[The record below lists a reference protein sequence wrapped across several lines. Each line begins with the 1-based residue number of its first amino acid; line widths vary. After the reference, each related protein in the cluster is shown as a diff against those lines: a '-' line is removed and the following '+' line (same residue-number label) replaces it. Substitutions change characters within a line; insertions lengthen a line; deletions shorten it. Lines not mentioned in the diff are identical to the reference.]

1 MRYCKRCVNP
11 DTRPNIVFDDEGV
24 CLPCRHAEAK
34 ANEAINWDARQREIE
49 EIARWGKAHA
59 RHGYDCI
66 VTVSGGKDST
76 RQALHARDELG
87 LKPLLVSCVY
97 PPEQQAERGADNL
110 ANLIE
115 LGFDTLSLSLNP
127 QVWKALML
135 QGFLR
140 YANWCKSTEMAL
152 YAIPI
157 HAAIAWQ
164 IPLVF
169 YGENPSFT
177 IGERTSGY
185 DGDAG
190 NLRKGNTIA
199 SGIDELAP
207 ADIAAQDLHF
217 YRYPSVEEMGMAE
230 LRLVYLGY
238 YIPNFNQY
246 ENARIAIEH
255 GLKIRT
261 EPPEAIGD
269 INGYT
274 ALDEDFVTVNQMIK
288 YIKYGYGR
296 VTDQVVE
303 GINAGLYDRAAGIEL
318 VKRYDGKCDP
328 SFIRRYCDYLGI
340 DERTFWEVVESQRG
354 GQDIWKKAPD
364 GTWQLAVDIDRT

>member
-11 DTRPNIVFDDEGV
+11 DTRPNIFFDEEGI

-34 ANEAINWDARQREIE
+34 ANETINWSARQREIE
-49 EIARWGKAHA
+49 EIARWGKMHA
-59 RHGYDCI
+59 YHGYDCI

-97 PPEQQAERGADNL
+97 PPEQLAERGAHNL

-115 LGFDTLSLSLNP
+115 LGFDTISLSLNP
-127 QVWKALML
+127 QVWKELML
-135 QGFLR
+135 KGFMR

-185 DGDAG
+185 DGSAN
-190 NLRKGNTIA
+190 NLKQGNTIA
-199 SGIDELAP
+199 SGIDNLATG
-207 ADIAAQDLHF
+207 IASDQDLHF
-217 YRYPSVEEMGMAE
+217 YRYPSIEDMELAE

-246 ENARIAIEH
+246 ENARIAMAN
-255 GLKIRT
+255 GLEIRHD
-261 EPPEAIGD
+261 PPETIGD

-274 ALDEDFVTVNQMIK
+274 ALDEDFVVVNQLIK

-303 GINAGLYDRAAGIEL
+303 GINTGLFDRVQGIEL
-318 VKRYDGKCDP
+318 VQQYDGKCDLTY
-328 SFIRRYCDYLGI
+328 IRRYCNYLGI
-340 DERTFWEVVESQRG
+340 AEETFWKVVESQRG
-354 GQDIWKKAPD
+354 QDIWIKNPEGD
-364 GTWQLAVDIDRT
+364 WQLRIDINQT

>member
-11 DTRPNIVFDDEGV
+11 DTRPNIIFDEEGI
-24 CLPCRHAEAK
+24 CLPCRHAEAT
-34 ANEAINWDARQREIE
+34 ANESINWEAREREIE
-49 EIARWGKAHA
+49 EIARWGKVHAH
-59 RHGYDCI
+59 HGYDCI

-76 RQALHARDELG
+76 RQALHARDNLG

-97 PPEQQAERGADNL
+97 PPEQLAERGADNL

-115 LGFDTLSLSLNP
+115 LGFDTISLSLNP

-157 HAAIAWQ
+157 HVAIAWQ

-177 IGERTSGY
+177 IGERTAGY

-190 NLRKGNTIA
+190 SLRRGNTIA
-199 SGIDELAP
+199 SGIDELSTSA
-207 ADIAAQDLHF
+207 ISQKDLFF
-217 YRYPSVEEMGMAE
+217 YRYPSTESMDLAE

-238 YIPNFNQY
+238 YIRNFNQY
-246 ENARIAIEH
+246 ENARFSIEH

-261 EPPEAIGD
+261 EPPEFMGD
-269 INGYT
+269 INGYS
-274 ALDEDFVTVNQMIK
+274 ALDEDFVIVNQMIK

-303 GINAGLYDRAAGIEL
+303 GINAGLYDRVKGIEL
-318 VKRYDGKCDP
+318 VKQYDGKCDP
-328 SFIRRYCDYLGI
+328 SFIQRYCQYLGI
-340 DERTFWEVVESQRG
+340 NTQKFWEVVESQRG
-354 GQDIWKKAPD
+354 GEDIWRKGPD
-364 GTWQLAVDIDRT
+364 GIWKLTLDIAQT